1 MAAAAGIAPAGP
13 AAAAATAAPGR
24 TLPTWVYAGWGF
36 GTLAPALVL
45 SLTNIL
51 LLRFM
56 TDHVG
61 LSAAV
66 GASLIAFS
74 KIYDAVTDPLGGLL
88 SDKTRSRWGRRRPWL
103 LAGTLM
109 LVVAMLA
116 LFWGPSLQS
125 PAAAAWYMG
134 AALIFYATA
143 YSAFSIPYMAMP
155 AEMTQGYH
163 DRSYLMSFR
172 VYAVGLAGL
181 AASAG
186 GPALIAAYGG
196 GLQGHRLMAL
206 TLAPLVLA
214 AGLVCFFATARA
226 PFVPAPP
233 AQRVPL
239 AEQVRL
245 ALANRPFVILL
256 VIKFFTL
263 MNLGTAAA
271 TPFFFQRILG
281 LSDGFLGL
289 YLLTSSVSLM
299 ASQPLWLAVSR
310 RLGKK
315 RAYQIALAIPV
326 VVGVSW
332 FLAAQGD
339 PLATILLRGAFS
351 GVGAG
356 GVLLMGQSLLPDTM
370 EYDYRRTGLRREGV
384 FSGLYTTMEKAASA
398 MGVSVVGA
406 FLSAMGYVQSRGGVV
421 VEQPPSAILAIT
433 ICIAVIPASMNL
445 LSAFALLFYD
455 LDEEKLKRTTRV
467 A

>member
-1 MAAAAGIAPAGP
+1 M
-13 AAAAATAAPGR
+13 
-24 TLPTWVYAGWGF
+24 PTWVYAGWGF

-66 GASLIAFS
+66 GAALIAFS

-88 SDKTRSRWGRRRPWL
+88 SDRTRSRWGRRRPWL

-109 LVVAMLA
+109 LALSLVA
-116 LFWGPSLQS
+116 LFWGPALQTPS
-125 PAAAAWYMG
+125 AAAWYMG
-134 AALIFYATA
+134 AVLIFYATA

-163 DRSYLMSFR
+163 DRSFLMSFR
-172 VYAVGLAGL
+172 IYAVGLAGL

-186 GPALIAAYGG
+186 GPALIAAWGG

-206 TLAPLVLA
+206 TLAPVVLL
-214 AGLVCFFATARA
+214 AGLVCFLATARA
-226 PFVPAPP
+226 PFLAAPP
-233 AQRVPL
+233 AHRVPL
-239 AEQVRL
+239 GEQLRL
-245 ALANRPFVILL
+245 ALTNRPFVVLL

-271 TPFFFQRILG
+271 FPFFFQRILG
-281 LSDGFLGL
+281 LSDGYLSL
-289 YLLTSSVSLM
+289 YLLVSSLSLM
-299 ASQPLWLAVSR
+299 LSQPLWLALSR

-315 RAYQIALAIPV
+315 RAYQLALALPV
-326 VVGVSW
+326 CVGASW
-332 FLAAQGD
+332 FLAGNGE
-339 PLATILLRGAFS
+339 PLPLLLLRALLSGIGSGGA
-351 GVGAG
+351 
-356 GVLLMGQSLLPDTM
+356 LLMGQSLLPDTM

-398 MGVSVVGA
+398 IGIAAVGT
-406 FLSAMGYVQSRGGVV
+406 FLSAMGYVQSRGAA
-421 VEQPPSAILAIT
+421 VEQPPSAITAI
-433 ICIAVIPASMNL
+433 L
-445 LSAFALLFYD
+445 LCVALLPAAVSLASACALMFYD
-455 LDEEKLKRTTRV
+455 LDEEKLRTTRRL